1 MHDQKFW
8 DWWTFLTFYYMY
20 RKLSLKLEMNYASNF
35 TGTSEL
41 FEDLFEM
48 VDVVTGFSNSVETS
62 GVSVLWKPV
71 SSLVAGNWSISEL

>member
-1 MHDQKFW
+1 
-8 DWWTFLTFYYMY
+8 MY

-62 GVSVLWKPV
+62 GVSVL
-71 SSLVAGNWSISEL
+71 